1 MVTLRFAT
9 LAAYAVAFAITV
21 LVARHATPARWWRQA
36 NAGAFAV
43 LALGTWSIGTLLA
56 PIAATALPPASAAQ
70 QPVTRA
76 PQPGQRYVVFR
87 DLNLRLAAGTGSLRV
102 ATLPRGAT
110 VTATGRHQGDWW
122 QVRGA
127 TRSGWASSL
136 WLRDATEVQQDV
148 NRVD

>member
-1 MVTLRFAT
+1 MITLRFAT
-9 LAAYAVAFAITV
+9 LAAYAAAFAITV

-36 NAGAFAV
+36 NASALAV
-43 LALGTWSIGTLLA
+43 LALGTWGIGTLLA
-56 PIAATALPPASAAQ
+56 PLAAAALPQAVAAPQ
-70 QPVTRA
+70 ALTRA

-87 DLNLRLAAGTGSLRV
+87 DLNLRLAAGTGAARV

-110 VTATGRHQGDWW
+110 VTATGRYHGDWW
-122 QVRGA
+122 QVHGHRQ
-127 TRSGWASSL
+127 SGWASSL